1 MRYTVAQ
8 IDSVIGD
15 FSANAKKIAAFAKQA
30 LQNEKPDLLL
40 FPELALCG
48 YPPLALL
55 EQPSFLEKND
65 EALEF
70 LRQELP
76 ADLAVGFGYITKN
89 TEDGKRLVNTYGI
102 MRQGKSIFKQNK
114 TLLPSYDFFDEVH
127 YFEAAKTLS
136 LFEFHGEK
144 IGFAIGGDFSR
155 EAVLP
160 GNADDVNPVD
170 KLLSAGATVI
180 CVPSSSPFY
189 VGKHDKYIRFAR
201 EYSAKGKVPIIY
213 VNAAG
218 ANDSIIFDG
227 ASFVVSPSDSNDHA
241 VLTMTAPAFE
251 ETLVTWDSGS
261 DGKEI
266 QLSQKTEVIAP
277 SRLFSA
283 ELDTLESAL
292 VSGIRGYMKKC
303 GFAKA
308 HLGLSGGLD
317 SALVLYLAV
326 KAVGKENVKTF
337 GMPSQFSSEGS
348 KDDARELAKNLDC
361 HFEMLPIK
369 PMYDSFMETLSGV
382 FEKRSFD
389 TTEENLQARI
399 RGVLLMAY
407 ANKFHSMLLTTGNKS
422 EIAMG
427 YCTLYG
433 DMCGSL
439 NPIGDLFKTE
449 VFALCKRIN
458 QRSIEQG
465 GNTIIP
471 QSIIDKP
478 PSAELRPNQ
487 KDQDSLPP
495 YEVLDEILRLY
506 LYEDL
511 SKQEMVKRGWDEE
524 MVMQIIKT
532 TARAEFKRRQ
542 AAPVLS
548 VSKRA
553 FGLGRKMPMARH
565 LYEIN

>member
-1 MRYTVAQ
+1 MRYTIAQ

-48 YPPLALL
+48 YPPLVLL
-55 EQPSFLEKND
+55 DQPSFLEEND
-65 EALEF
+65 KALEF
-70 LRQELP
+70 LRKELP

-89 TEDGKRLVNTYGI
+89 NENGKRLANTYGI
-102 MRQGKSIFKQNK
+102 MYQRNTIFEQNK

-127 YFEAAKTLS
+127 YFEAAKTIS
-136 LFEFHGEK
+136 LFEFCGEK
-144 IGFAIGGDFSR
+144 IGFAIGEDFSR
-155 EAVLP
+155 EAILP
-160 GNADDVNPVD
+160 GNADDVNPVEE
-170 KLLSAGATVI
+170 LLSAGAAVI

-189 VGKHDKYIRFAR
+189 MGKRDKHIRLAK
-201 EYSAKGKVPIIY
+201 EHSAKGNVSIVYI
-213 VNAAG
+213 NAAG

-227 ASFVVSPSDSNDHA
+227 ASFVVSPSQDYP
-241 VLTMTAPAFE
+241 VLTMTVPAFE
-251 ETLVTWDSGS
+251 DALVTWDSGS

-266 QLSQKTEVIAP
+266 QLPQKTEVIAP
-277 SRLFSA
+277 SNLSSA

-292 VSGIRGYMKKC
+292 ISGIRGYMKKC

-361 HFEMLPIK
+361 HFEILPIK
-369 PMYDSFMETLSGV
+369 SMYDSFMETLSGV
-382 FEKRSFD
+382 FEHRPFD
-389 TTEENLQARI
+389 TSEENLQARI
-399 RGVLLMAY
+399 RGILLMAY
-407 ANKFHSMLLTTGNKS
+407 SNKFHSMLLTTGNKS

-465 GNTIIP
+465 GNIIIP
-471 QSIIDKP
+471 ESIIDKP

-506 LYEDL
+506 LHEDL
-511 SKQEMVKRGWDEE
+511 SKQEIVKRGWDEE
-524 MVMQIIKT
+524 MVMRIIKT

-553 FGLGRKMPMARH
+553 FGLGRRMPMARH
-565 LYEIN
+565 IYEID